1 MRLLGST
8 DTILLYAR
16 TYAAC
21 ILISAPLMT
30 SSFVLNNILRYEGK
44 ASLAMIGLTAGGF
57 LNIFGDWVLMTK
69 FHMGILGAGISTAV
83 SQVVDFFLSSQLAGW
98 FRNDP
103 AVIEIGTFALRAQL
117 LTLFLQPMSVCANM
131 MFQSIGKNGTASFLA
146 MLRSG
151 ICFIP
156 VIFLLPRLL
165 GLTGVEVSQTVAD
178 FLTFVIT
185 VPFVVQ
191 FFQHLQNDA

>member
-16 TYAAC
+16 TSAAC

-131 MFQSIGKNGTASFLA
+131 RNLLYPSNLFAASYVGA
-146 MLRSG
+146 HRSG
-151 ICFIP
+151 SIPDRGGFSDICDHRS
-156 VIFLLPRLL
+156 VC
-165 GLTGVEVSQTVAD
+165 GTVLSASSE
-178 FLTFVIT
+178 
-185 VPFVVQ
+185 
-191 FFQHLQNDA
+191 